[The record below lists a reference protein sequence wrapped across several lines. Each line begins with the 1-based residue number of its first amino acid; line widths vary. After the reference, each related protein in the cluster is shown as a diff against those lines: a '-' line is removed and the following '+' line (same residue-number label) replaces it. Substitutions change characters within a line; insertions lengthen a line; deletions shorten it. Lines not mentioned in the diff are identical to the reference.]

1 MATFRKRNGKWHVQ
15 IRVKDYP
22 SQTRTFISKKN
33 AARWAREIENKID
46 QGNLFQST
54 TNRKITLRELA
65 HRYIKEVLIHKRGKI
80 NETVI
85 LKAFMRQKFV
95 NKSIC
100 NISSGDFASYRDKRL
115 QKVKPATLLRELC
128 IIQHLYSIANKEWGF
143 NLIDPVQR
151 IRKPS
156 LNNKRERR
164 LSNEEY
170 NFLVKGNY
178 PQQTL
183 RNIIELAIETAMRRG
198 EILNIKPEHIKG
210 QTLLIPETKNGHPR
224 TIPLTKRA
232 LYILENTQLPF
243 PMSSNAVR
251 LAWDRLKKKGNIK
264 NLHFHDLRHEAISR
278 FFEKGLSIPE
288 VALISG
294 HKDVRMLF
302 RYTHLKAEN
311 ILRKL

>member
-1 MATFRKRNGKWHVQ
+1 MATIRRRNKTYQVQ
-15 IRVKDYP
+15 VRRRGLHQ
-22 SQTRTFISKKN
+22 SRTFNNFEDAKKWATFTENKFNLGETFKVIDKNLLLSDLVKRYLCEITPTKRGWESEARRLKRLLRDSLSKQRISQLQSCDFIKFKDRRIQDGKRTCIYDLVLLSHIYNVAMKQWDVPIKKN
-33 AARWAREIENKID
+33 PLENVPKP
-46 QGNLFQST
+46 
-54 TNRKITLRELA
+54 K
-65 HRYIKEVLIHKRGKI
+65 Y
-80 NETVI
+80 
-85 LKAFMRQKFV
+85 
-95 NKSIC
+95 NK
-100 NISSGDFASYRDKRL
+100 
-115 QKVKPATLLRELC
+115 P
-128 IIQHLYSIANKEWGF
+128 
-143 NLIDPVQR
+143 
-151 IRKPS
+151 
-156 LNNKRERR
+156 RERR
-164 LSNEEY
+164 LTDEEY

-243 PMSSNAVR
+243 PMSANAVR
-251 LAWDRLKKKGNIK
+251 LAWDKLKKKGNIK
-264 NLHFHDLRHEAISR
+264 DLHFHDLRHEAISR

-302 RYTHLKAEN
+302 RYTHLKAED
-311 ILRKL
+311 ILRKI